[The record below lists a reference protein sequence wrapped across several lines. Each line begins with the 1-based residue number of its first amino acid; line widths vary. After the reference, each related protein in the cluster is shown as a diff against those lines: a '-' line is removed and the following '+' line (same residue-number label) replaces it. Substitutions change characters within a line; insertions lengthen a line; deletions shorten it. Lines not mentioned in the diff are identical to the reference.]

1 MVEFFPNQ
9 ANIPKTS
16 SADRATY
23 VALKLV
29 KALRNMEQA
38 APFATFGYAQL
49 YLSHRLSEL
58 FHTAAPVCLIPT
70 SSTPQVTITFPRVPI
85 MSHQQEPTRT
95 HPRLISPTVVHT
107 IPPESIIPPR
117 L

>member
-29 KALRNMEQA
+29 KALRNLEQA
-38 APFATFGYAQL
+38 APFATFGDAQISAL
-49 YLSHRLSEL
+49 HQLAEI
-58 FHTAAPVCLIPT
+58 FQTEAPVLPVPT
-70 SSTPQVTITFPRVPI
+70 SPTPQLIIPLPRVPV
-85 MSHQQEPTRT
+85 M
-95 HPRLISPTVVHT
+95 
-107 IPPESIIPPR
+107 PPQ
-117 L
+117 